1 MRKPKKG
8 KIKVLAGEVEFY
20 GNPTPE
26 MLAQMQEL
34 LEGFATG
41 KTTPEKMAAE
51 FAEKER
57 LKVN

>member
-1 MRKPKKG
+1 MRKTRKG

-20 GNPTPE
+20 GNPSPE

-34 LEGFATG
+34 LESFALG

-51 FAEKER
+51 FAVKER
-57 LKVN
+57 LKIN